1 MKHTAKALFISLFIT
16 LLQTPA
22 SSQTPAGGLVVDR
35 GWDSPMQG
43 GSATMK
49 DLGTLLSPFAKAAPN
64 VSPSADLKI
73 YEGVTYLMP
82 LEDAKKTLNLTQ
94 KVIAK
99 SMVVC
104 PGFPLHSLFSYGF
117 DGVFEGH
124 FNKLY
129 LVADK
134 ADQVVAV
141 ELVAET
147 PKRDLVNAPFEITN
161 WHTYD
166 FINTR
171 TKATTTLWIDHK
183 PYFQDRDRWLEYRPK
198 YSSGQPKGEVD
209 LLRIDSLL
217 MDPEIQPGS
226 SKSYRGTNWKPL
238 KAMRL
243 YLPHPMMEL
252 ILHCISKGTR

>member
-1 MKHTAKALFISLFIT
+1 MKHTAKALFITAFIT
-16 LLQTPA
+16 LLQTPG
-22 SSQTPAGGLVVDR
+22 SSQSVDGIVLDAG
-35 GWDSPMQG
+35 WATPMQG

-49 DLGTLLSPFAKAAPN
+49 DLGALLSPFAKAAVN
-64 VSPSADLKI
+64 LSPSPSLTI

-82 LEDAKKTLNLTQ
+82 LAEAKAKLNLNQ
-94 KVIAK
+94 KVVPK
-99 SMVVC
+99 NVVGC
-104 PGFPLHSLFSYGF
+104 PGFPVSSLYAYAF

-129 LVADK
+129 IVADK

-147 PKRDLVNAPFEITN
+147 PKRDEVEAPFQATG

-171 TKATTTLWIDHK
+171 TKAMTTLWIDHK
-183 PYFQDRDRWLEYRPK
+183 PYFQNRNGWQKYDSK
-198 YSSGQPKGEVD
+198 YSSRQPNAEVG

-217 MDPEIQPGS
+217 MDPASTS
-226 SKSYRGTNWKPL
+226 SNKGYKGPNWKPL

-243 YLPHPMMEL
+243 FLPKPMMEL
-252 ILHCISKGTR
+252 ILQCIGGAIH